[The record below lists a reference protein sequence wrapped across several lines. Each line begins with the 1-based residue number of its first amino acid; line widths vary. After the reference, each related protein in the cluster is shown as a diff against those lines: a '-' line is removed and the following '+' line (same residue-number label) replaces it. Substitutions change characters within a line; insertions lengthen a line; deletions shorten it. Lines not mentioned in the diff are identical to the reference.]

1 MYKIFKFMGGAC
13 ITDCLAL
20 QNEKR
25 CKPMTTYEIL
35 SLFISQSGEWI
46 ALMSVSLSA
55 IFFLSRK
62 K

>member
-20 QNEKR
+20 QNEMK

-35 SLFISQSGEWI
+35 SLVISLFG
-46 ALMSVSLSA
+46 
-55 IFFLSRK
+55 K
-62 K
+62 